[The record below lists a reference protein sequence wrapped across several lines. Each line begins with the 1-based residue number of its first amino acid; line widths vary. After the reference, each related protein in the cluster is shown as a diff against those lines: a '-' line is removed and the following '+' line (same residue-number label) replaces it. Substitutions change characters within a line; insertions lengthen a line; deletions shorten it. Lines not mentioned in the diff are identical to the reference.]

1 MISTNKKL
9 TKEIKAIITATE
21 NAKALAQTE
30 LDKIDAKYKALA
42 DKEKAELTKTVKFL
56 NSQLATYVT
65 LLGEEKES
73 AITDTVFPE
82 NNETESVEDADSE
95 TSVVNTDNATHTKS
109 SNTEA
114 KTEEITVD
122 EKAVE
127 TIAEAFSEESTE
139 STESN
144 VSSDAVTETTESN
157 TDDLGDIWPEE
168 IEEWK

>member
-82 NNETESVEDADSE
+82 NNETESTRDADPN
-95 TSVVNTDNATHTKS
+95 TSTATFDDTASTKS
-109 SNTEA
+109 SITES
-114 KTEEITVD
+114 KTEKVTVD
-122 EKAVE
+122 EKAAE
-127 TIAEAFSEESTE
+127 TIAEAFSEENTE
-139 STESN
+139 STESED
-144 VSSDAVTETTESN
+144 SSDAVTETAESN
-157 TDDLGDIWPEE
+157 ADDLNDVWPEE